1 MFIKNIR
8 FLYTY
13 LYMELIEKLSD
24 NLICN
29 WTITKP
35 QIKLKKNN
43 IISITFFLR
52 KDASNTSNLKYI
64 NGIKYVIANF
74 EIIKLYRLRIYFD
87 ISTRDILNNI
97 LEETNKKTRN
107 KVELF
112 EYSIP
117 LLKDGEKYHIGY
129 IGTLL
134 RFLPLFDTLIHKTD
148 KCFILDIDNIIHDYT
163 NNIIDMCNKKKINV
177 FYRSRNGYSL
187 SNRILCMSDNIIIEN
202 PIIASLIYQSKINIP
217 YKILSTFFED
227 IYIKNNNSILKDC
240 NLNKYEYGVDE
251 IFINKYYLNYI
262 YNNNIYIAKVLFF
275 YYNIYNT
282 IIIYFG
288 LIKTIMDLNYYI
300 NFLNLFFNLLKIKFK
315 INNIQKHLKIK
326 LLINKIKQN
335 IKINKTEIDDKL
347 NILLKN
353 NTSVKEI
360 VLKFLLDYNDND
372 NDNFKLL
379 IKFIYNDIYYI
390 DNTKILMIPLLKN
403 KNNIK
408 KIYIDLI

>member
-1 MFIKNIR
+1 
-8 FLYTY
+8 
-13 LYMELIEKLSD
+13 MELTEKLSD

-29 WTITKP
+29 WIITKP
-35 QIKLKKNN
+35 RIKLKKNN
-43 IISITFFLR
+43 IISIAFFLR
-52 KDASNTSNLKYI
+52 KDTDNTANLKYI
-64 NGIKYVIANF
+64 NGIKYIISNF
-74 EIIKLYRLRIYFD
+74 ETIKLYRLRIYFD
-87 ISTRDILNNI
+87 ISARDILYNI
-97 LEETNKKTRN
+97 LEETNKKTRD

-117 LLKDGEKYHIGY
+117 LLKDGEIYHVGY

-134 RFLPLFDTLIHKTD
+134 RFLPLFDTPIHKTD
-148 KCFILDIDNIIHDYT
+148 KCFILDIDNSIYNFTKKITD
-163 NNIIDMCNKKKINV
+163 ICNKKKINV

-240 NLNKYEYGVDE
+240 NINKYEYGVDE

-282 IIIYFG
+282 IIAYFG
-288 LIKTIMDLNYYI
+288 LIKTIKDLNYYI
-300 NFLNLFFNLLKIKFK
+300 NFLNLFFNLLKINVK
-315 INNIQKHLKIK
+315 INNIQKHLKINF
-326 LLINKIKQN
+326 LINKIKQN
-335 IKINKTEIDDKL
+335 IKYNKTEIEAKL

-353 NTSVKEI
+353 DTSVKENI
-360 VLKFLLDYNDND
+360 LKFLLDYNDN
-372 NDNFKLL
+372 NSNNFKLF
-379 IKFIYNDIYYI
+379 IKFIYNDICYI
-390 DNTKILMIPLLKN
+390 NNTKILMVPLLKN

-408 KIYIDLI
+408 KIYINLK